1 MHSSDYHSVDYN
13 AIVGKDYGL
22 SLQKKWPWNAVVPWP
37 WFLFFALEVGE
48 KMLGILLELFV
59 VEDHAEAE
67 GHGGD

>member
-1 MHSSDYHSVDYN
+1 MAFPYRKNEN
-13 AIVGKDYGL
+13 AAINSNL
-22 SLQKKWPWNAVVPWP
+22 RQKKWPWNAVVPWP